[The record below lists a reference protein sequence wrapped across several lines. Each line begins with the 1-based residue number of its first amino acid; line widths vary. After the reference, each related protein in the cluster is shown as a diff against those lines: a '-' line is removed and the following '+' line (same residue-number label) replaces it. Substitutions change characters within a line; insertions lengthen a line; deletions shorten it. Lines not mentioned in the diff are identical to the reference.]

1 MATLEIPD
9 DIMLPMP
16 DLDERQYRIELSNAL
31 KEYFIKMRQVFSE
44 IERKL
49 P

>member
-1 MATLEIPD
+1 MATLDIPD

-16 DLDERQYRIELSNAL
+16 QTQQEIELYNSIKDYML
-31 KEYFIKMRQVFSE
+31 KIRQVFSE
-44 IERKL
+44 IESKL